1 MSRTFM
7 ADDKLIINLVLK
19 DNLLEIFKKVQTIYP
34 YMANSQIIYY
44 IMTEYDNYQQ
54 EKKQNI
60 NVINALVETF
70 LSLPLS
76 AAYKQKVLDK
86 AKELLHEK

>member
-19 DNLLEIFKKVQTIYP
+19 DNLLEIFRKVQTIYP

-76 AAYKQKVLDK
+76 AADKQKVLDK